1 MRLGRNR
8 AQTPATAA
16 RFRPATFKGF
26 TEPVPYLYEFRTSEG
41 QYISLHEMD
50 CVNIQFAPMS
60 RRLELVF
67 ECASSEVME
76 HPLTLTLNFD
86 EAKVHQWL
94 DDATDDTALTSAANA
109 ERVRGQVTDLV
120 QVGEAAFSLRLLD
133 VRLDFEARSVAC
145 TVRPGLASP
154 STPDA

>member
-8 AQTPATAA
+8 ARTPAAA
-16 RFRPATFKGF
+16 PDLRPATFHGF
-26 TEPVPYLYEFRTSEG
+26 AEPVPYLYEFRTSAG
-41 QYISLHEMD
+41 QYIYLHEMD

>member
-1 MRLGRNR
+1 MGLGRNR
-8 AQTPATAA
+8 AQTPAAA
-16 RFRPATFKGF
+16 PDFRPTTFNGF

-41 QYISLHEMD
+41 QYIYLHEMD
-50 CVNIQFAPMS
+50 CVNIQYAPMS

-67 ECASSEVME
+67 ECTSSELMD

-94 DDATDDTALTSAANA
+94 DDATDETTLTSTADPQ
-109 ERVRGQVTDLV
+109 RVRGQVTDLA

-133 VRLDFEARSVAC
+133 VRVDFEARSVAC
-145 TVRPGLASP
+145 NVRPGLASP